1 MAFSPD
7 GHALATA
14 SLDTTVRLWD
24 IATSKTIATLHGHTQ
39 GVISVAF
46 SADGCTLATGSED
59 KWRGC
64 GTLAPAKPSTP

>member
-24 IATSKTIATLHGHTQ
+24 IATLHGHTQ

-64 GTLAPAKPSTP
+64 GTSAPAKPSTP